1 MWNDQRY
8 RLYRNPA
15 RGIIAGVC
23 AGIADYFGIEP
34 VLVRL
39 SFCLALFLGFVP
51 ALLAYV
57 VLAFALKKRPPALYA
72 SGEEEAFWRGV
83 VNAPEDTLHGL
94 RRRFADLD
102 ARLAA
107 MERPV
112 VSGEV
117 DLRRKF
123 RDLGA

>member
-39 SFCLALFLGFVP
+39 SFCLALFLD
-51 ALLAYV
+51 
-57 VLAFALKKRPPALYA
+57 
-72 SGEEEAFWRGV
+72 SC
-83 VNAPEDTLHGL
+83 
-94 RRRFADLD
+94 RRSSPMSCSPSR
-102 ARLAA
+102 
-107 MERPV
+107 
-112 VSGEV
+112 
-117 DLRRKF
+117 
-123 RDLGA
+123 